1 MDLNDSSASVE
12 ASTRYAPDNP
22 SLQNSRRVKQPLDG
36 SSGTLLEHNDPLPS
50 NRSSSG
56 IKVILSTGDITIEH
70 LDPETVAASP
80 SRAVVH
86 RWRVSSS
93 DIMRSSPYFR
103 ALLDPHKFAEGK
115 SLMHQKIQT
124 QQLASESAVGSLDPP
139 DSEQAWNT
147 DELPVVQLP
156 SDHFSSRLGTD
167 VIELFLEVLSYDSYD
182 DDQQR
187 AFDARLRVQPV
198 SLVSRL
204 VELADAFNSP
214 QAVQKALTQSGY
226 AFGKGKVPLTK
237 FDAASLLKLPED
249 RIRQTIFVARFLNEY
264 AIVQVYTHTLVVMGS
279 RYWSNG
285 VVEAPGNPTF
295 PWRYLAGGIE
305 EELYFRRQ
313 CVLNTIT
320 DLQAHFLRAY
330 GALEDAT
337 DDAYP
342 SAAATTTSTSAATT
356 TTTTTPQPRPPFSL
370 PATSTTIHPRHFQC
384 RYGFANSSACDVFHL
399 GQMTRFFALRTK
411 TIFLGSTLIDD
422 PDFLLPLDDEDHD
435 NEEADDDDAN
445 LAADHPPTPIPQQQ
459 QHQTN
464 IATLLASLKQCP
476 DYQIDTNHTGCGI
489 RRRFLPPLDCI
500 ERFVGDARGLLGVN
514 PAPPSSSSTSTSSS
528 QGSGWAAT
536 TRWTVTPGSWAN
548 RSRPRA
554 LVLDVHLSRINA
566 IPVLARGGGRKV
578 ERGVRVGSSQEENAR
593 LLFTARR
600 RNWET

>member
-1 MDLNDSSASVE
+1 M
-12 ASTRYAPDNP
+12 
-22 SLQNSRRVKQPLDG
+22 
-36 SSGTLLEHNDPLPS
+36 PS

-56 IKVILSTGDITIEH
+56 IKTILPTGDIAIEH
-70 LDPETVAASP
+70 LDPETVAATL

-93 DIMRSSPYFR
+93 DIMRNSPYFR

-115 SLMHQKIQT
+115 NLMHQKIQT
-124 QQLASESAVGSLDPP
+124 QQLASESTVGSLDSP
-139 DSEQAWNT
+139 DDEQAWNT
-147 DELPVVQLP
+147 DGLPVVRLP

-167 VIELFLEVLSYDSYD
+167 AIELFLEVLSYDSYD
-182 DDQQR
+182 DEQQR

-226 AFGKGKVPLTK
+226 AFGKGKVPLIR

-249 RIRQTIFVARFLNEY
+249 RIRQTIFVARFSNEH

-285 VVEAPGNPTF
+285 VVEAPETPTF
-295 PWRYLAGGIE
+295 PWRYLTGGIE

-330 GALEDAT
+330 GALEDPT

-342 SAAATTTSTSAATT
+342 SATATTSTSTATT
-356 TTTTTPQPRPPFSL
+356 TTTATPQPRPPFSL
-370 PATSTTIHPRHFQC
+370 PATSTTLHPRPFQC
-384 RYGFANSSACDVFHL
+384 RYGFANSSACDAFHL

-422 PDFLLPLDDEDHD
+422 PDFLLTLDDEDHD
-435 NEEADDDDAN
+435 NDEADDEDDEDAN
-445 LAADHPPTPIPQQQ
+445 LIADHSPPPIQQQ
-459 QHQTN
+459 QQQTN

-514 PAPPSSSSTSTSSS
+514 LAPPSSSSSS

-536 TRWTVTPGSWAN
+536 TTRWTLTPGSWAN

-600 RNWET
+600 RNWEA